1 MTKEQKQIALILVM
15 LPILAVV
22 VLSGM
27 KRKKVNPS
35 VAVSQ
40 VSLKLVDSEVK
51 EAIAI
56 PVAADSNALETQKKH
71 AEAPWGR
78 DPFSSDTYK
87 SGQANSE
94 LKLQGISCRKDNVGF
109 AFINNEIVKKGD
121 IIGGYEVGE
130 ILKDKV
136 LLKKGSQ
143 SFYLT
148 FPEE

>member
-1 MTKEQKQIALILVM
+1 MTKDQKQIALILAM
-15 LPILAVV
+15 LPILAIAL
-22 VLSGM
+22 LSGM
-27 KRKKVNPS
+27 KRKKVN
-35 VAVSQ
+35 V
-40 VSLKLVDSEVK
+40 
-51 EAIAI
+51 
-56 PVAADSNALETQKKH
+56 PVAASQDPLTLVDAGVKVSAPIPAAADRNTLETQKKR

-94 LKLQGISCRKDNVGF
+94 LKLKGISCRKDKIGF
-109 AFINNEIVKKGD
+109 AFINDEIVKKGD

-130 ILKDKV
+130 VLKDKV
-136 LLKKGSQ
+136 LLKKGTQ